1 MKYTRIQRNTV
12 EMENSIS
19 FRQYVEGL
27 EERYREDRQAFKE
40 ELQRSDERRA
50 ADNEKAEKRRIADNE
65 KAEKSRKEDFAKF
78 QEEIA
83 TFKIDL
89 NKTFR
94 NNIFIPLIIALVVVI
109 AGLFL
114 PIALSNWR
122 DFIAPPQTQ
131 PTTETVATTE

>member
-1 MKYTRIQRNTV
+1 LKYTRTQRNTV
-12 EMENSIS
+12 EMENAIS

-40 ELQRSDERRA
+40 ELYRLD
-50 ADNEKAEKRRIADNE
+50 KHRIADNE

-89 NKTFR
+89 HKTFR

-114 PIALSNWR
+114 PFALSNWR